1 MYILLS
7 SFSLLL
13 LALSNVKEE
22 EDGPSEG
29 LPWPVAIELKFR
41 ERRADRKL
49 GCLMGFNALFK
60 REAAIDSSGLFS

>member
-29 LPWPVAIELKFR
+29 LPWAVAIELKFR
-41 ERRADRKL
+41 ERRADTFPEFR
-49 GCLMGFNALFK
+49 
-60 REAAIDSSGLFS
+60 